1 MISAFSNGELMEKND
16 MISEYITPVSPV
28 PTSLTPSGKLEE
40 KIQVILFDV
49 YGTLFISRSGDIG
62 MAKKKTPQTDKLE
75 KLLQQFGNKKD
86 SQSVLNRFYA
96 AIENQHELLKKK
108 GVDFPEVE
116 IDQIW
121 MRVLETDDLERV
133 RAFAVTYELITNP
146 VYPMPNL
153 ETMLSVCQDS
163 NVLMGIISNAQFYTP
178 YLFNW
183 FLGSPPEDLGFHPDL
198 ILYSY
203 EFGYAKPSTFM
214 FQVAAERLKHM
225 DMSVRSALYIGNDML
240 NDMYPAKQTGFK
252 TALFAGDERSLRLR
266 ENDPKCK
273 DLSADLVITDLIQL
287 LDHIQ

>member
-1 MISAFSNGELMEKND
+1 MEKND
-16 MISEYITPVSPV
+16 IISEYIPPVSPV
-28 PTSLTPSGKLEE
+28 PTSLTPRGNLEE
-40 KIQVILFDV
+40 KIEGILFDV

-62 MAKKKTPQTDKLE
+62 MAKKKSPQMEKLE
-75 KLLQQFGNKKD
+75 KLLQQFGIKKD
-86 SQSVLNRFYA
+86 PQSVLNRFYA
-96 AIENQHELLKKK
+96 AIENQHERLKKK

-121 MRVLETDDLERV
+121 MRVLENDDLETV
-133 RAFAVTYELITNP
+133 RAFAVTFELIANP

-153 ETMLSVCQDS
+153 GTLLSACQDS
-163 NVLMGIISNAQFYTP
+163 NVVMGIISNAQFYTP

-214 FQVAAERLKHM
+214 FQVAADRLNHTNI
-225 DMSVRSALYIGNDML
+225 SVGSALYIGNDML

-252 TALFAGDERSLRLR
+252 TGLFAGDARSLRLR
-266 ENDPKCK
+266 ENDPRCK
-273 DLSADLVITDLIQL
+273 DLSVDLVITDLIQL
-287 LDHIQ
+287 LDYIP

>member
-1 MISAFSNGELMEKND
+1 

-28 PTSLTPSGKLEE
+28 PTSLASSGKLEE
-40 KIQVILFDV
+40 KIEGILFDV

-62 MAKKKTPQTDKLE
+62 MAKKTSPKMEKLE
-75 KLLQQFGNKKD
+75 NLLQQYGIKKNP
-86 SQSVLNRFYA
+86 QSVLNRFYA

-121 MRVLETDDLERV
+121 MRVLETNDIERV
-133 RAFAVTYELITNP
+133 RAFAVTFELIANP

-153 ETMLSVCQDS
+153 ETMLSVCRDS
-163 NVLMGIISNAQFYTP
+163 NIVMGIISNAQFYTP

-225 DMSVRSALYIGNDML
+225 DMPLRSALYIGNDML
-240 NDMYPAKQTGFK
+240 NDIYPAKQAGFK

-266 ENDPKCK
+266 KNDPKCK
-273 DLSADLVITDLIQL
+273 DLSADLVITDLVQL
-287 LDHIQ
+287 LDYIR

>member
-1 MISAFSNGELMEKND
+1 MEKND
-16 MISEYITPVSPV
+16 RISEYITPVSPV

-40 KIQVILFDV
+40 KIQVILFDL

-62 MAKKKTPQTDKLE
+62 MAKKKSPQSEKLE
-75 KLLQQFGNKKD
+75 NLLQRFGVKKD
-86 SQSVLNRFYA
+86 SQSLLNRFYA

-121 MRVLETDDLERV
+121 MRVLEIDDLETV
-133 RAFAVTYELITNP
+133 REFAVTYELIANP

-153 ETMLSVCQDS
+153 ETMLSVCRDS
-163 NVLMGIISNAQFYTP
+163 NVVLGIISNAQFYTP

-203 EFGYAKPSTFM
+203 EFRHAKPSTFM

-266 ENDPKCK
+266 KNDPKCK
-273 DLSADLVITDLIQL
+273 DLSVDLVITDLIQL
-287 LDHIQ
+287 IDYIQ

>member
-1 MISAFSNGELMEKND
+1 

-40 KIQVILFDV
+40 KIEVILFDL

-62 MAKKKTPQTDKLE
+62 MAKKKSPQSEKLE
-75 KLLQQFGNKKD
+75 NLLQRFGVKKD
-86 SQSVLNRFYA
+86 SQSLLNQFYA
-96 AIENQHELLKKK
+96 AIENQHELLKEQ

-121 MRVLETDDLERV
+121 MRVLENDDLESV
-133 RAFAVTYELITNP
+133 RAFAVTFELIANP

-153 ETMLSVCQDS
+153 ETLLSVCQDS
-163 NVLMGIISNAQFYTP
+163 NVVMGIISNAQFYTP

-183 FLGSPPEDLGFHPDL
+183 FLGSPPEDLGFCPDL

-203 EFGYAKPSTFM
+203 KFGYAKPSTFM

-240 NDMYPAKQTGFK
+240 NDMYPAKQAGFK
-252 TALFAGDERSLRLR
+252 TGLFAGDARSLRLR
-266 ENDPKCK
+266 KNDPKCK
-273 DLSADLVITDLIQL
+273 DLSVDLVITDLIQL
-287 LDHIQ
+287 LDYIQ

>member
-1 MISAFSNGELMEKND
+1 

-28 PTSLTPSGKLEE
+28 PTSLASSGKLEE
-40 KIQVILFDV
+40 KIEGILFDV

-62 MAKKKTPQTDKLE
+62 MAKKTSPQMEKLE
-75 KLLQQFGNKKD
+75 NLLQQYGIKKNP
-86 SQSVLNRFYA
+86 QSVLNRFYA

-121 MRVLETDDLERV
+121 MRVLETNDIERV
-133 RAFAVTYELITNP
+133 RAFAVTFELIANP

-153 ETMLSVCQDS
+153 ETMLSVCRDS
-163 NVLMGIISNAQFYTP
+163 NIVMGIISNAQFYTP

-225 DMSVRSALYIGNDML
+225 DMPLRSALYIGNDML
-240 NDMYPAKQTGFK
+240 NDIYPAKQAGFK

-266 ENDPKCK
+266 KNDPKCK
-273 DLSADLVITDLIQL
+273 DLFADLVITDLVQL
-287 LDHIQ
+287 LDYIR

>member
-1 MISAFSNGELMEKND
+1 LISS
-16 MISEYITPVSPV
+16 YIEPIFPL
-28 PTSLTPSGKLEE
+28 PTSLKPSGKLEE
-40 KIQVILFDV
+40 KIEVILFDL

-62 MAKKKTPQTDKLE
+62 MAKKKSPQTEKLE
-75 KLLQQFGNKKD
+75 KLLQKFGIKKD

-121 MRVLETDDLERV
+121 MRVLENDDLESI
-133 RAFAVTYELITNP
+133 RAFAVTFELIANP

-163 NVLMGIISNAQFYTP
+163 KVVMGIISNAQFYTP

-183 FLGSPPEDLGFHPDL
+183 FLGSTPEDLGFHPDL

-203 EFGYAKPSTFM
+203 KFGYAKPSTFM
-214 FQVAAERLKHM
+214 FQVAAERLKDM
-225 DMSVRSALYIGNDML
+225 DISVRSALYIGNDML
-240 NDMYPAKQTGFK
+240 NDIYPAKKAGFK
-252 TALFAGDERSLRLR
+252 TGLFAGDARSLRLR
-266 ENDPKCK
+266 KNDPKCK
-273 DLSADLVITDLIQL
+273 DLCVDLVITDLIEL
-287 LDHIQ
+287 LDYI

>member
-1 MISAFSNGELMEKND
+1 MEKND
-16 MISEYITPVSPV
+16 LISSYIEPISPL
-28 PTSLTPSGKLEE
+28 PTSLIQSGKLEE
-40 KIQVILFDV
+40 KIEVILFDL

-62 MAKKKTPQTDKLE
+62 MAKKKSPQTEKLE
-75 KLLQQFGNKKD
+75 KLLEKFGIKKD

-121 MRVLETDDLERV
+121 MRVLENDDLESV
-133 RAFAVTYELITNP
+133 RAFAVTFELIANP

-153 ETMLSVCQDS
+153 EKMLSVCQKS

-183 FLGSPPEDLGFHPDL
+183 FLGSTPEALGFHPDL

-203 EFGYAKPSTFM
+203 KFGYAKPSTFM
-214 FQVAAERLKHM
+214 FQVAAERLKDM
-225 DMSVRSALYIGNDML
+225 DISVRSALYIGNDML
-240 NDMYPAKQTGFK
+240 NDIYPAKKAGFK
-252 TALFAGDERSLRLR
+252 TGLFAGDARSLRLR
-266 ENDPKCK
+266 KNDPKCK
-273 DLSADLVITDLIQL
+273 DLSVDLVITDLVQL
-287 LDHIQ
+287 LDYIQ